1 MRYEDRNSLP
11 NLKAKLDVLSP
22 DTYDILLT
30 KWHMEAEAYIGL
42 AWRGSEERPDPRID
56 LWALSA
62 VANDQPA
69 ADNESVGR
77 LLFKYERQAFRNT
90 ISRIAAQDLAHFH
103 GYGEPL
109 YGTHDALI
117 CWWASAARWQYLRA
131 GLVRDIRQTRDRQQR
146 QNHGLYGDDS
156 DIARFM
162 SGSSTS
168 SLHEPSDP
176 NDLSGTAPVADGTPN
191 NTPEAETASNWTSV
205 ANLLECFE
213 RMRATEVAG
222 DATDE
227 SDVASTW
234 ASTLDMLQ
242 SFRSVPA
249 LEDDHHADATSEV
262 ETEHIGA
269 AVSGPITPDS
279 YSLGS

>member
-1 MRYEDRNSLP
+1 
-11 NLKAKLDVLSP
+11 
-22 DTYDILLT
+22 
-30 KWHMEAEAYIGL
+30 MEAEAYVGL

-77 LLFKYERQAFRNT
+77 LLFKHEQQAFRNT
-90 ISRIAAQDLAHFH
+90 ISSIAAQDLAHFH
-103 GYGEPL
+103 GYSEHL

-131 GLVRDIRQTRDRQQR
+131 GLMRDLNDIHRRQQ
-146 QNHGLYGDDS
+146 QQSHGLYGDDS
-156 DIARFM
+156 DIAQFL

-168 SLHEPSDP
+168 SVHDPSGP
-176 NDLSGTAPVADGTPN
+176 IDLSGSTPVADGTPN
-191 NTPEAETASNWTSV
+191 NTPGAETASNWASV

-234 ASTLDMLQ
+234 ASTLDMLH

-249 LEDDHHADATSEV
+249 LEDAHYADATSEV
-262 ETEHIGA
+262 ETEDIGA

-279 YSLGS
+279 

>member
-1 MRYEDRNSLP
+1 
-11 NLKAKLDVLSP
+11 
-22 DTYDILLT
+22 
-30 KWHMEAEAYIGL
+30 MEAEAYIGL
-42 AWRGSEERPDPRID
+42 AWRGSEERPNPRID

-69 ADNESVGR
+69 ADNESVER

-90 ISRIAAQDLAHFH
+90 ISGIAAQDLPHFH
-103 GYGEPL
+103 GYDETL

-131 GLVRDIRQTRDRQQR
+131 GLMSEMNQTRRRQQR

-156 DIARFM
+156 DIAQFL
-162 SGSSTS
+162 SESSTPGLDIAS
-168 SLHEPSDP
+168 NS
-176 NDLSGTAPVADGTPN
+176 NDLSGTTPVADGTPH
-191 NTPEAETASNWTSV
+191 NTPEGETASNWTSV

-213 RMRATEVAG
+213 RMPDTE
-222 DATDE
+222 DACDVTDE

-249 LEDDHHADATSEV
+249 LEDAHHADATSEV
-262 ETEHIGA
+262 ETERIGA
-269 AVSGPITPDS
+269 AASGPITPDS
-279 YSLGS
+279 